1 MMTQTSAN
9 KPDHAVVDKAIA
21 PHQPGRIKFQGS
33 YWKAALA
40 DSNCPRIEAGQAV
53 QVVDRQGITLL
64 VVPEGYEISM
74 QSQDQVEDWRGSG
87 RSVLVGW
94 TQQFNSMF
102 ATALG

>member
-9 KPDHAVVDKAIA
+9 STHYGVVDKAIA
-21 PHQPGRIKFQGS
+21 PHQPGRIRFQGT

-40 DSNCPRIEAGQAV
+40 DPNCKRIEVGQTV
-53 QVVDRQGITLL
+53 QVVGMQGITLL
-64 VVPEGYEISM
+64 VVPERYEFST
-74 QSQDQVEDWRGSG
+74 QVQEQAEDWRESG